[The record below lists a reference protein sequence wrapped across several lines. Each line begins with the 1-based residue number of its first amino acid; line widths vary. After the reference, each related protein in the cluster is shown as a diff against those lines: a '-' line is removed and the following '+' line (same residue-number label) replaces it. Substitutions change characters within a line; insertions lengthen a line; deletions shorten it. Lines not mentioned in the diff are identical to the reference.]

1 MEQSKYLIDTN
12 SVIDFLGNKFPAS
25 GMDFIRMVVDEIP
38 IVSVITKIEVLG
50 FNTTDANQTLLVNF
64 MNDATILELTN
75 NVVEICIKLRKN
87 YRIKLPDAII
97 AATAIAY
104 DLVLI
109 TRNISDF
116 NKIKEVKTI
125 NPYSLGNL
133 S

>member
-1 MEQSKYLIDTN
+1 VEQSKYLIDTN

-75 NVVEICIKLRKN
+75 NVVGICIKLRKN